1 VKVAVSIPDDVFR
14 AAEDAARRLRVP
26 RSQFY
31 AKAVLALVKQQEN
44 PDVTRKLDR
53 VYGSRTAVD
62 RALVDYARR
71 KLRGVEWEE

>member
-1 VKVAVSIPDDVFR
+1 MKVAVSIPDDVFR
-14 AAEDAARRLRVP
+14 AAEDAARRLQVP

-31 AKAVLALVKQQEN
+31 AKAVLALVKQHEN

-53 VYGSRTAVD
+53 VYGRRTTVD

-71 KLRGVEWEE
+71 KLRRVEWEE